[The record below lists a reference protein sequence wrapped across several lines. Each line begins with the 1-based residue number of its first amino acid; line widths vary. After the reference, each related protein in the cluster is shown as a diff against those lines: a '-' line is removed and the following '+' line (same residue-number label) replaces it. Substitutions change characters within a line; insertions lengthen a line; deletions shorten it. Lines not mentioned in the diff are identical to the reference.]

1 MAVVGAGVAAPTEA
15 LARSDRDE
23 TLKQSRAATQPG
35 SPLKLI
41 VSIRRQRVSVWDG
54 LHKLAESPISSGMSG
69 HETPTGVFSILQK
82 NRVHFSNIYD
92 NAPMPF
98 MQRLTWS
105 GVALHAGALPGYPAS
120 HGCIRLPYSFA
131 KQLFELTRIGA
142 RVIVAR
148 DDVEPQAIAHP
159 RLPVPLPPA
168 EQVADAKPHNAG
180 AAGVDMLIGVRAA
193 EAASGAAAAYVPQRT
208 RASVAAA
215 RAAELSALAD
225 AVTTAE
231 LERDRT
237 AARAKDT
244 ALEARRAREPVAEE
258 RSSLQLLTAAHDAAR
273 RGLSAAE
280 SRLASFVSR
289 PPPTDDTLLASLAR
303 DEDELEQ
310 RIAAA
315 AFEIEDLEH
324 EIAEKNDAI
333 ARLQGKVSV
342 ADWQHHLATEAAS
355 RAVAAHKDAV
365 AAKVAAERAMQRRN
379 LPVTIFVSRKTGKL
393 VVRQAF
399 EPLFEA
405 AVEISQP
412 EMPIGTH
419 VFTAMQYAAGDR
431 ALAWNVVTLG
441 AAAAEPD
448 SGRGRRATAR
458 GRGTKGEDAAPPQP
472 QLPRTASVALSRITI
487 PDDVLERLA
496 EFVAPGSTFMVSDL
510 DISSE
515 TGKGTDIVL
524 LTR

>member
-168 EQVADAKPHNAG
+168 P
-180 AAGVDMLIGVRAA
+180 
-193 EAASGAAAAYVPQRT
+193 AASPDPR
-208 RASVAAA
+208 A
-215 RAAELSALAD
+215 RA
-225 AVTTAE
+225 
-231 LERDRT
+231 
-237 AARAKDT
+237 RAP
-244 ALEARRAREPVAEE
+244 R
-258 RSSLQLLTAAHDAAR
+258 
-273 RGLSAAE
+273 
-280 SRLASFVSR
+280 R
-289 PPPTDDTLLASLAR
+289 PPPARAS
-303 DEDELEQ
+303 
-310 RIAAA
+310 
-315 AFEIEDLEH
+315 
-324 EIAEKNDAI
+324 
-333 ARLQGKVSV
+333 
-342 ADWQHHLATEAAS
+342 T
-355 RAVAAHKDAV
+355 
-365 AAKVAAERAMQRRN
+365 
-379 LPVTIFVSRKTGKL
+379 
-393 VVRQAF
+393 
-399 EPLFEA
+399 
-405 AVEISQP
+405 
-412 EMPIGTH
+412 
-419 VFTAMQYAAGDR
+419 
-431 ALAWNVVTLG
+431 
-441 AAAAEPD
+441 
-448 SGRGRRATAR
+448 
-458 GRGTKGEDAAPPQP
+458 
-472 QLPRTASVALSRITI
+472 
-487 PDDVLERLA
+487 
-496 EFVAPGSTFMVSDL
+496 
-510 DISSE
+510 
-515 TGKGTDIVL
+515 
-524 LTR
+524 